1 MHLFDLREYNF
12 KYTKLSSHVQWFALC
27 APGIVL
33 NEDGSFM
40 ATIRYNGLDQE
51 SATSEEL
58 MALLPGLTIIL
69 KFLVK
74 AGAFILKPD
83 V

>member
-51 SATSEEL
+51 SATSE
-58 MALLPGLTIIL
+58 
-69 KFLVK
+69 
-74 AGAFILKPD
+74 
-83 V
+83 